1 MKDVMQMKRW
11 LFPVLAL
18 VLAGAA
24 VVQARSSAVRKGAR
38 SDGAPLAA
46 AGPPSTVR
54 VIAEGR
60 LVAYPGAEVVVGT
73 DRIGR
78 VEKLHVHERS
88 TVRRGDVIAE
98 LDADDV
104 RAALAEVKAQVNAAM
119 AELDLAEVEIHRAE
133 TLLARDLGTQ
143 SAVDRARR
151 DRDAARARLAAAG
164 ATVERLGA
172 VLAKSR
178 ILAPIDGVIL
188 ERYVDP
194 GETLREGDRIV
205 KVADLGRVRIEAEV
219 DEFDAGR
226 VVLAAPVVITA
237 EGYDGQEWRGHIE
250 EIPDAVVERG
260 LQPRDPGHPTDTG
273 VLKVKIAFDGAN
285 PLKLGQRVEVRI
297 EIRVS

>member
-1 MKDVMQMKRW
+1 MQMKRW
-11 LFPVLAL
+11 LFPALAL

-38 SDGAPLAA
+38 SDGAAPAA
-46 AGPPSTVR
+46 ARPPSTVR

-73 DRIGR
+73 DRLGR
-78 VEKLHVHERS
+78 VEKLHVQERS

-104 RAALAEVKAQVNAAM
+104 RAALAEAEAQVNAAV
-119 AELDLAEVEIHRAE
+119 AELNLAEVEINRAE

-151 DRDAARARLAAAG
+151 DRDAARARSAAAG

-178 ILAPIDGVIL
+178 ILAPIDGVVL

-237 EGYDGQEWRGHIE
+237 EGYDGQEWRGYIE

-260 LQPRDPGHPTDTG
+260 LQPRDPGRPTDIR
-273 VLKVKIAFDGAN
+273 VLKVKIAFDGAT
-285 PLKLGQRVEVRI
+285 PLRLGQRVEVRI